1 MNGVDDGFNVS
12 ERGGPPGSSVIM
24 ATNFVSGNLIINGHS
39 GMWTLDRDDG
49 SQFVNDTVSRALTA
63 TLSSYWSRQILT
75 EDVVLPGERSDV
87 RGLQAEWREHADL
100 QQQFNP
106 LPWHEQPLRRRQHL
120 PQRQQ
125 VRGLVLRKQ

>member
-49 SQFVNDTVSRALTA
+49 SQFVNDTVS
-63 TLSSYWSRQILT
+63 
-75 EDVVLPGERSDV
+75 
-87 RGLQAEWREHADL
+87 
-100 QQQFNP
+100 
-106 LPWHEQPLRRRQHL
+106 
-120 PQRQQ
+120 
-125 VRGLVLRKQ
+125 